1 MLLRRLMVVSFV
13 LMISVPAWAV
23 RPNFNY
29 LGAGYARQQLD
40 AGCDQD
46 GLYLE
51 ASMALNEIVY
61 ANAHHVDVTSNSWCG
76 STSTALS
83 LGFRADMSGASVL
96 YGHATMINRDYG
108 PDSDAGFGATLG
120 ARGIV
125 APAMELRGFVTYEA
139 IDDIR
144 ETIMGIGLN
153 FWFSRAF
160 SLNGDIST
168 SDENNEAVSLG
179 LRFNFF

>member
-1 MLLRRLMVVSFV
+1 MLLQRLLVVV
-13 LMISVPAWAV
+13 LCFGVTAPAWAV

-40 AGCDQD
+40 VGCDQD

-51 ASMALNEIVY
+51 ANMALNEIVY
-61 ANAHHVDVTSNSWCG
+61 ANAHHLDVTSDSFCG
-76 STSTALS
+76 VTSTALS
-83 LGFRADMSGASVL
+83 LGFRADMSRSSVL
-96 YGHATMINRDYG
+96 YGQATMINRDYG